1 VSSIFPLLLT
11 VAVVLAAGERSNL
24 ENGDIYIDFPA
35 CGWGLNL
42 SRPVDL
48 TSEKLPEIKFL
59 LALLTFSVQIN

>member
-48 TSEKLPEIKFL
+48 TSEKLPEI
-59 LALLTFSVQIN
+59 